1 MTDGERATLVQL
13 VAAIISRHSDAHPLA
28 LADTIISKLE
38 TVGLPGVTPAA
49 VRAVGDLKAPFR
61 PHVWPQNPGSV
72 DRRLHCLNCGAAFG
86 GQRAEGPCEG
96 TSDDGLLSRRLQS
109 QRSLRWKV

>member
-1 MTDGERATLVQL
+1 MNDGERAALVRL
-13 VAAIISRHSDAHPLA
+13 VAAVISRHSDADPLA

-38 TVGLPGVTPAA
+38 TVGISGVTAA
-49 VRAVGDLKAPFR
+49 VRDLKAPFR
-61 PHVWPQNPGSV
+61 PHVWPQNPGSA

-96 TSDDGLLSRRLQS
+96 TSDDGLLSRGVQS